1 MSKAHLQTTVSA
13 IITTY
18 NYGHFIAGAID
29 SVLHQTRPPEE
40 VVVVDDGSTDDTAAI
55 VARYEPQGVRYIHQ
69 QNAGAGAARNRGIQA
84 THGELVAFLDADDR
98 WLPDKIELQ
107 LAHLRRH
114 PTAGLITGSEWQIN
128 LEHRGGHP
136 DTPPVLFRRK
146 PVGSAQMYRR
156 LLVEN
161 TIGNPSIVLVKR
173 ACFESAGLFD
183 EGLRLGQDWDMWIR
197 LARTCRVGVV
207 DAPLLNFNFHS
218 GSLTAGQREAR
229 IASNKEIRRRYIHS
243 VRSPLAR
250 FQLLRAATSMS
261 HFYAAAGM
269 PDDPG
274 LKASAIRLAALAFLL
289 DPTYETRLKAALLFR
304 VLVGRRA
311 FERVRDLLRRS

>member
-1 MSKAHLQTTVSA
+1 MQTTVSA

-18 NYGHFIAGAID
+18 NYGRFIAGAID
-29 SVLHQTRPPEE
+29 SVLNQTRRPDE
-40 VVVVDDGSTDDTAAI
+40 VVVVDDGSTDDTASI
-55 VARYEPQGVRYIHQ
+55 VAGYESHGVRYIYQ
-69 QNAGAGAARNRGIQA
+69 PNAGAGAARNMGIQA
-84 THGELVAFLDADDR
+84 TSGKLIAFLDADDR
-98 WLPDKIELQ
+98 WLPNKLELQ

-128 LEHRGGHP
+128 LERQGEL
-136 DTPPVLFRRK
+136 DAEPPVLFQRK
-146 PVGSAQMYRR
+146 PLGAANLYRQ

-161 TIGNPSIVLVKR
+161 TLGNPSIVLVKR
-173 ACFESAGLFD
+173 ACFERAGLFD

-197 LARTCRVGVV
+197 IARVCRVGVV

-229 IASNKEIRRRYIHS
+229 IASNREIRRRYIDR

-250 FQLLRAATSMS
+250 LQLLRAATSMS
-261 HFYAAAGM
+261 HFYAAASM
-269 PDDPG
+269 SDD
-274 LKASAIRLAALAFLL
+274 LRLRSSALRLAAIAFLL
-289 DPTYETRLKAALLFR
+289 DPTYETKLKAALLFR

-311 FERVRDLLRRS
+311 FQRIRDIIRPR